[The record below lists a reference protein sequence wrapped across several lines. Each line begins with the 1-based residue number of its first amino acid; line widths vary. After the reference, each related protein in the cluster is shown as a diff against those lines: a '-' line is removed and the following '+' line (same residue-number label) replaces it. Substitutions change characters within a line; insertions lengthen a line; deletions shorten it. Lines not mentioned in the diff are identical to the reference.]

1 MCYNN
6 AMSDLFR
13 IRDVVLDNSIIVG
26 PMAGVSNQGFRE
38 MIREFNPGLI
48 YSEMVS
54 DKAITFKNRKTAMMT
69 VVGEDEPPITMQ
81 LFGHEIESMTQAAR
95 YLDTMTNCTF
105 IDINMGCPVPKV
117 ANNGSGSA
125 LMKDPEY
132 AAELV
137 KAIVD
142 SVNKPVTVKIRSGW
156 DDSSINVVEM
166 SQLLEKSGIS
176 ALCVHPRTRTQF
188 YSGHSDWS
196 LIKAVKEKL
205 SIPVIGNGD
214 IKTVE
219 DMIRMKE
226 ETGCDAFM
234 VSRGCLGNPWLIQQ
248 LVQYEKTGEII
259 EGPTPEE
266 RLLQCLYHAQRLI
279 NLKGERVAIKEM
291 RGHACWYINGL
302 PNNNRVKAL
311 INNITRYEQL
321 DYIMNS
327 YREALKTE
335 DYRFLDEGK
344 GVTK

>member
-13 IRDVVLDNSIIVG
+13 IRDVILDNRIIVG

-69 VVGEDEPPITMQ
+69 VVGEDEPPVTMQ

-166 SQLLEKSGIS
+166 SQLLEKSGIR

-248 LVQYEKTGEII
+248 LVHYEKTGEII

-279 NLKGERVAIKEM
+279 NLKGERIAIKEM

-327 YREALKTE
+327 YREALKAE

-344 GVTK
+344 GVTE